1 MTSTQRRTG
10 IPSSPETP
18 DYILEAIKSGPVPR
32 DLEAW
37 KTKRIDKL
45 TPGEKVL
52 RFARDF
58 LVFPE
63 GKMIGKPLVL
73 DPFQCAFVLSAFDDS
88 GGHINKAILSMARRG
103 GKSLTIA
110 VILLAYIVGPMAK
123 EATIIRS
130 AAMTREQAGLLYRL
144 MALILQTSPAVKG
157 LFRVVPSSKKIVG
170 LRRNVEY
177 QALSRDAKSGHGQAI
192 CVLCVGACGQIEAPN
207 DGCLDMLFSSMGTYE
222 DAKTFLISTQAK
234 ADAYFFSQ
242 EIDTATREHL
252 PNVVC
257 HLYTADSDDLF
268 DREGWLKANPS
279 LRGGYRSIDDI
290 ERNAKDA
297 SLIPAKQNGFLN
309 LFLNRRVSLQ
319 SAFVAPVIWRENAGA
334 IDMGVFRRAPAV
346 TLGLDLSRVNDLT
359 AAVIAAADENGDI
372 HLRCYAFTPLDGI
385 EARERR
391 DQLPLQ
397 QWVKDGHIYA
407 PAGKT
412 LDYDQIATWLRE
424 ELDREEIRIDGIYF
438 DRYKAKEFFAACDR
452 VSFATG
458 ARREEVGQGFIGMSP
473 RIQAFETALL
483 QGKIRHGGTQPVLN
497 MGAATAVVISDP
509 SGNRKLTKEDLNAG
523 PKIDGLVAA
532 IMAVYPHVA
541 RLEELGQDVSWWIA

>member
-1 MTSTQRRTG
+1 MKSMKRQTLNN
-10 IPSSPETP
+10 SSLETP
-18 DYILEAIKSGPVPR
+18 GYIVEAIKSGPVPT
-32 DLEAW
+32 DLEGW

-52 RFARDF
+52 RFAKDF

-73 DPFQCAFVLSAFDDS
+73 DPFQCAFVLAAFDES
-88 GGHINKAILSMARRG
+88 GAHINKAILSMARRG

-144 MALILQTSPAVKG
+144 MALILQTSPAVQG
-157 LFRVVPSSKKIVG
+157 VFRVVPSSKKIVG
-170 LRRNVEY
+170 LRKNVEY

-192 CVLCVGACGQIEAPN
+192 YVLCVDECGQIEAPN
-207 DGCLDMLFSSMGTYE
+207 DDFLDMLFSSMGTYE

-234 ADAYFFSQ
+234 ADAYFFSL
-242 EIDTATREHL
+242 EIDTATRETL

-257 HLYTADSDDLF
+257 HLYAADSDDLF
-268 DREGWLKANPS
+268 DKDGWMKANPS
-279 LRGGYRSIDDI
+279 LRGGYRSVEDI
-290 ERNAKDA
+290 ERNAQDA
-297 SLIPAKQNGFLN
+297 QMIPAKQNGFLN
-309 LFLNRRVSLQ
+309 LFMNRRVSLQ
-319 SAFVAPVIWRENAGA
+319 SAFIAPAIWRENAGA
-334 IDMGVFRRAPAV
+334 VDMGVFRRAQMV
-346 TLGLDLSRVNDLT
+346 TLGLDLSRINDLT
-359 AAVIAAADENGDI
+359 AAVIAAKDEDENI

-391 DQLPLQ
+391 DRLPLQ

-407 PAGKT
+407 PPGKT
-412 LDYDQIATWLRE
+412 LDYDMIAGWLRE
-424 ELDREEIRIDGIYF
+424 ELDREEIRVDGIYF

-452 VSFATG
+452 EGFATG
-458 ARREEVGQGFIGMSP
+458 SKREEVGQGFIGMAP

-483 QGKIRHGGTQPVLN
+483 QGKLRHGNQPILN
-497 MGAATAVVISDP
+497 MGAATAVVVSDAA
-509 SGNRKLTKEDLNAG
+509 GNRKLTREHLNSG
-523 PKIDGLVAA
+523 PKIDGLIAA
-532 IMAVYPHVA
+532 IMAVHEHVA
-541 RLEELGQDVSWWIA
+541 RLEDMGPDISWWIA